1 MDKIEVEILE
11 KHRNYLSYYKP
22 NDLYWGI
29 GIEHET
35 YLEFSK
41 KLDIDPKKFY
51 TKNAKRERY
60 SVNYFNSYKPNVY
73 DNCINKLALE
83 SSVPLLMNSNSFSKT
98 DSNNNSITTYTKNP
112 EPNPNFNGK
121 ILFDFISEK
130 DSYFKDEYMKA
141 FIFDGDTIEFPTQN
155 FYNTNIHKVIE
166 ELEGQKKEF
175 IYRLQKVFK
184 ENNIFQEYGEINF
197 CMINHPFVSFMT
209 NLNNCSIFNNMTYHF
224 NFTLPTQLNDKG
236 YIQDYNLFIEQ
247 HKNAIHLIQ
256 WVEPLLIAIYG
267 SGDIFST
274 VNPNLTPTSQRIAK
288 SRYIGLGTYD
298 TDKMTPGKI
307 LHIDANNNHLS
318 NLDYWW
324 FNKYNEIS
332 DYTREDLIGVDI
344 NFHKHKN
351 HGIEIRIFDYFDE
364 SKLFGA
370 LEFCVLILDHSLV
383 KGYGGDRKIESPVKN
398 KLWNQF
404 IVDILKDRNVKMNE
418 DIKLLYEDIFD
429 FKTNF
434 NTINEFYAK
443 IHNKL
448 LRKYEYS
455 GECYKRMVGE
465 KMVGNCCCLI

>member
-1 MDKIEVEILE
+1 
-11 KHRNYLSYYKP
+11 
-22 NDLYWGI
+22 
-29 GIEHET
+29 
-35 YLEFSK
+35 
-41 KLDIDPKKFY
+41 
-51 TKNAKRERY
+51 
-60 SVNYFNSYKPNVY
+60 
-73 DNCINKLALE
+73 
-83 SSVPLLMNSNSFSKT
+83 
-98 DSNNNSITTYTKNP
+98 
-112 EPNPNFNGK
+112 
-121 ILFDFISEK
+121 
-130 DSYFKDEYMKA
+130 
-141 FIFDGDTIEFPTQN
+141 
-155 FYNTNIHKVIE
+155 
-166 ELEGQKKEF
+166 
-175 IYRLQKVFK
+175 
-184 ENNIFQEYGEINF
+184 
-197 CMINHPFVSFMT
+197 
-209 NLNNCSIFNNMTYHF
+209 MTYHF
-224 NFTLPTQLNDKG
+224 NFTLPSQLNDKG
-236 YIQDYNLFIEQ
+236 YIQDYKLFIEQ

-256 WVEPLLIAIYG
+256 WVEPLLIVIYG

-364 SKLFGA
+364 SKLVSA

-383 KGYGGDRKIESPVKN
+383 KGNMIESPVKN

-404 IVDILKDRNVKMNE
+404 IVDILKDRNTLITE
-418 DIKLLYEDIFD
+418 EIKVLYEDIFD

-455 GECYKRMVGE
+455 GECYKRMVGG
-465 KMVGNCCCLI
+465 VGNGIDGLNCCCLI

>member
-1 MDKIEVEILE
+1 MEKIEVEILD

-22 NDLYWGI
+22 NDLFWGI
-29 GIEHET
+29 GIENET

-41 KLDIDPKKFY
+41 KLEIDPKKFY

-60 SVNYFNSYKPNVY
+60 SVNYFNSYKPTIY
-73 DNCINKLALE
+73 DNCINKLTLE
-83 SSVPLLMNSNSFSKT
+83 SSVPLLMNANSFSKT

-130 DSYFKDEYMKA
+130 DSYFKDEYMKLY
-141 FIFDGDTIEFPTQN
+141 IFDGDTIEFPTQN
-155 FYNTNIHKVIE
+155 FYNTNIYKVIE
-166 ELEGQKKEF
+166 ELDAQKKEF
-175 IYRLQKVFK
+175 IYRLQQVFK
-184 ENNIFQEYGEINF
+184 ENNIFQDYGEINI
-197 CMINHPFVSFMT
+197 CKVNHPFVSFMT

-224 NFTLPTQLNDKG
+224 NFTLPSQLNDKG
-236 YIQDYNLFIEQ
+236 YIQDYKLFIEQ

-364 SKLFGA
+364 SKLVSA

-383 KGYGGDRKIESPVKN
+383 KGNMIESPVKN

-404 IVDILKDRNVKMNE
+404 IVDILKDRNALITE
-418 DIKLLYEDIFD
+418 EIKVLYEDIFD

-465 KMVGNCCCLI
+465 GGMGLMD